1 MYGQREVIISSLQL
15 LLAYLAQSQWGA
27 SQFSSVQSLS
37 RVRLFATPWDCSASG
52 FPVHHQL
59 QSLLKIMSI
68 ESVMPSNH
76 LTLCH
81 SLRSSPASGSLPMS
95 WLFPSGG
102 QSIGSSASV
111 LPMKIQGWF
120 PLGLTGLISLQS
132 KGLSRVFSSTTIR
145 KHQFFGSQSSLWFN
159 SHVQI

>member
-68 ESVMPSNH
+68 ESVILFNYLIFCHPLLLLPSI
-76 LTLCH
+76 
-81 SLRSSPASGSLPMS
+81 SP
-95 WLFPSGG
+95 
-102 QSIGSSASV
+102 SI
-111 LPMKIQGWF
+111 
-120 PLGLTGLISLQS
+120 
-132 KGLSRVFSSTTIR
+132 RVFSNELVLRIRWPKYWSLGEGNSTPLQYSCLENPMDGGAWWATVHSVT
-145 KHQFFGSQSSLWFN
+145 KSWT
-159 SHVQI
+159 